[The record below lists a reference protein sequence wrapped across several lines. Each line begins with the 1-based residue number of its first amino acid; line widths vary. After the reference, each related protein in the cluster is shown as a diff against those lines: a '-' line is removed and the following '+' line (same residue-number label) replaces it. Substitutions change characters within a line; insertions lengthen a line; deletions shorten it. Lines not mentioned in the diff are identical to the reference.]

1 VRFDQ
6 ILQEVSDLQHQVEAV
21 KTRLECLEGQLLR
34 DGSALSR
41 GLRARGLKVY
51 RQNPRE
57 RLLIPPNLSPKL
69 HLQFYEKMKK
79 YSFRLFLRD
88 LVRTEG
94 SFEPLDLT
102 NYCSDR
108 VAMEYTRFLETVSA
122 VRRLKGGRY
131 RLSRPGIASFGPT
144 LEWFVAQIFEREF
157 ASPAMFGVDFKETD
171 VGGDYDV
178 LAFWESR
185 LVYVEVKSSPPKSI
199 EAPEVAAF
207 FLRLRDLIP
216 DLALFFNDTYLR
228 MRDKVVSI
236 FEGEMQKLSAGIS
249 FLDHPERLEDEIYH
263 IAHRIYI
270 LNSKRG
276 IVNNFRTCL
285 RDHIRKSIGFG

>member
-6 ILQEVSDLQHQVEAV
+6 ILQDVSDLKHQMEAV
-21 KTRLECLEGQLLR
+21 KTRLECLEGQLEPH
-34 DGSALSR
+34 GSVLTR

-57 RLLIPPNLSPKL
+57 RLLIPPDLSSKMD
-69 HLQFYEKMKK
+69 LQFYEKMKK

-94 SFEPLDLT
+94 SFDPLDLT
-102 NYCSDR
+102 NYCSGR

-122 VRRLKGGRY
+122 VKRLKGGRY
-131 RLSRPGIASFGPT
+131 RLSRPGIVSFGPT
-144 LEWFVAQIFEREF
+144 LEWFVAEIFEREF
-157 ASPAMFGVDFKETD
+157 ACPAMFGVDFKETD

-178 LAFWESR
+178 LALWERR

-199 EAPEVAAF
+199 EPPEVTAF

-216 DLALFFNDTYLR
+216 DVALFFNDTCLR

-236 FEGEMQKLSAGIS
+236 FEGEIPKIPAGIS
-249 FLDHPERLEDEIYH
+249 LWDRPERLEAEIYH
-263 IAHRIYI
+263 VAHRIYI
-270 LNSKRG
+270 LNSKKG
-276 IVNNFRTCL
+276 IVSNFRICL
-285 RDHIRKSIGFG
+285 RDHIRASRGFG

>member
-1 VRFDQ
+1 MRLDQ
-6 ILQEVSDLQHQVEAV
+6 ILQEVSDLQHQMEAV
-21 KTRLECLEGQLLR
+21 RARLECLEGQLVP
-34 DGSALSR
+34 DGSALTR

-57 RLLIPPNLSPKL
+57 RLLIPPDLSSKL
-69 HLQFYEKMKK
+69 DLQFYEKMKK

-94 SFEPLDLT
+94 SFDPLDLT
-102 NYCSDR
+102 SYCSDR

-122 VRRLKGGRY
+122 VKRLKGGRY
-131 RLSRPGIASFGPT
+131 RLNRPGIASFGPT
-144 LEWFVAQIFEREF
+144 LEWFVAQVFQREF
-157 ASPAMFGVDFKETD
+157 ACPAMFGVDFKETD

-178 LAFWESR
+178 LAFWERR

-199 EAPEVAAF
+199 EPPEVTAF

-236 FEGEMQKLSAGIS
+236 FEGEMQKLPALVSL
-249 FLDHPERLEDEIYH
+249 LDRPERLQDEIYH
-263 IAHRIYI
+263 VAHRIYI

-276 IVNNFRTCL
+276 IASNFRTCL
-285 RDHIRKSIGFG
+285 RDHILTSRGFG